1 MRPGF
6 LPPKERCTEM
16 DGADGSQERL
26 WRSLSAGWGIQ
37 AELRCREE
45 SSSAG
50 EFSRS

>member
-6 LPPKERCTEM
+6 LPQEERCTEM
-16 DGADGSQERL
+16 DRADGSQEGL
-26 WRSLSAGWGIQ
+26 WRSLSAGQGVQ

-45 SSSAG
+45 RSSAG